1 MNSSILILLSFCAFY
16 CAQAQ
21 YGGQPSYSPPA
32 YAPPSYS
39 PPQYYPP
46 APMNDNYVCTIQA
59 HYDLFGQNGKHH
71 RPTTNFCQDAYKF
84 DACERCCRMTA
95 RIQGTSINEES
106 IIGFNVVIEKQPM
119 CICCAPN
126 TGNNNAG
133 YSG

>member
-1 MNSSILILLSFCAFY
+1 MNSSIFILLSFCAFY

-59 HYDLFGQNGKHH
+59 HYDLFGQNGKREFQLISPGEPFTVPDH

-95 RIQGTSINEES
+95 RIQGTSINE
-106 IIGFNVVIEKQPM
+106 VISDRKIRVE
-119 CICCAPN
+119 
-126 TGNNNAG
+126 
-133 YSG
+133 